1 MSEIRVD
8 TFKAEDGISAPSF
21 PNGIQVTG
29 VVTATTLDQN
39 VTGVVTATSFV
50 GDGSQLTGIDST
62 ALKDSGGS
70 VKVQATSTGA
80 VTTGVHTATSFSGSG
95 AGLTGNGAGQ
105 IVKISFYE
113 DTASGSAGGV
123 TPDGDN
129 QWKLVGPQVTYTAA
143 STANKLFF
151 IHNHIIASEDNRTWR
166 MGLWRDGLSGTLV
179 WVNSS
184 YQQNTVW
191 DTIHG
196 ITSVHTSA
204 PDLNSHTYQFAFFA
218 RATYDRLIYAY
229 EPQSGYPSSGGQI
242 TLFEVKPPS

>member
-123 TPDGDN
+123 RPDGND

-179 WVNSS
+179 WVNSA
-184 YQQNTVW
+184 YQQHTVW
-191 DTIHG
+191 DTIMG

-204 PDLNSHTYQFAFFA
+204 PDLNSHTYQFGFFC
-218 RATYDRLIYAY
+218 RNQYTRLIYAY
-229 EPQSGYPSSGGQI
+229 QPESGYPSSGGQI